1 MSRDRRSNRNGY
13 DDNRDARR
21 AAKHAD
27 KKHGRSDF
35 KHNIKDVL
43 ASNNIE
49 ECEELYKDH
58 ETQNRRQP

>member
-35 KHNIKDVL
+35 KHNIKNVL

-49 ECEELYKDH
+49 SKYLYY
-58 ETQNRRQP
+58 